1 MKEKSVPL
9 VLLISTDLFFGM
21 RIKNSAQQLGVH
33 PIWIENIEAWSDN
46 LQKLEASDHSIVFLD
61 LASKL
66 NWQHLLSQAKDNERT
81 KHVRWIAFGSHVD
94 SKILREAKQLGADQ
108 VMARS
113 KFTQS
118 LPELLSSIK

>member
-21 RIKNSAQQLGVH
+21 RIKNTAKQLGVH
-33 PIWIENIEAWSDN
+33 PIWIENIEAWSEN
-46 LQKLEASDHSIVFLD
+46 KHQLEASDYSIVFLD

-66 NWQHLLSQAKDNERT
+66 NWQQLLSQAKNDERI
-81 KHVRWIAFGSHVD
+81 KHVRWVAFGSHVD
-94 SKILREAKQLGADQ
+94 SKILKEAKQLGVDQ

>member
-21 RIKNSAQQLGVH
+21 RIKNTAQQLGVH
-33 PIWIENIEAWSDN
+33 PIWIENIEAWTEN
-46 LQKLEASDHSIVFLD
+46 RKKLEAPDHSIVFLD

-66 NWQHLLSQAKDNERT
+66 NWQQLLSQAKNDERT
-81 KHVRWIAFGSHVD
+81 KHVRWVAFGSHVD
-94 SKILREAKQLGADQ
+94 SKILKEAKHLGADQ

-118 LPELLSSIK
+118 LPALLSSIK

>member
-33 PIWIENIEAWSDN
+33 PIWIENIEAWSEN
-46 LQKLEASDHSIVFLD
+46 RHRLEASEHSIVFLD
-61 LASKL
+61 LASNL
-66 NWQHLLSQAKDNERT
+66 NWQHLLSQAKNDERT
-81 KHVRWIAFGSHVD
+81 KHVRWIAFGSHID
-94 SKILREAKQLGADQ
+94 TKILKEAKHLGADQ

-118 LPELLSSIK
+118 LPALLFTIK